1 MKNITLIDCHTH
13 FHDDKYTTE
22 GYTTNDLIDDAIN
35 GGVKYFMS
43 TGYDVASSKASVRDA
58 MKHKSVF
65 AVIGIHPNN
74 VEDVSEIEIAE
85 IAKLAKLDKVKGI
98 GEIGLDFYYSDK
110 NKDKQMFIFEEQV
123 KIAKENNLVVV
134 LHIRDQKN
142 HTDVYYSCLKMLIKH
157 KIKKAMVHCFTADQA
172 VADAFIKEGYY
183 ISIGGVVTFPN
194 AKELQ
199 HVVEKVPMKYLVTE
213 TDAPYLTPVP
223 YRGTTNRQEYIIHT
237 IKKMAELKKISTEE
251 MAEVTYSNAK
261 NLFGLV

>member
-1 MKNITLIDCHTH
+1 MKSITLIDCHTH
-13 FHDDKYTTE
+13 FHDDKYTNE
-22 GYTTNDLIDDAIN
+22 GYTTHDLIDDAVN
-35 GGVKYFMS
+35 RGVKYFMS
-43 TGYDVASSKASVRDA
+43 TGYDVTSSKACVRDA

-65 AVIGIHPNN
+65 AVVGIHPNE
-74 VEDVSEIEIAE
+74 VENTTTEDIEEIS
-85 IAKLAKLDKVKGI
+85 KLAKLEKVKGI

-110 NKDKQMFIFEEQV
+110 NKDKQLFVFEEQV
-123 KIAKENNLVVV
+123 KIAKANNLVVV

-142 HTDVYYSCLKMLIKH
+142 HTEVYYTCLKMLVKH

-172 VADAFIKEGYY
+172 VADAFTKEGYY

-199 HVVEKVPMKYLVTE
+199 NVVEKVPMKYLVTE

-223 YRGTTNRQEYIIHT
+223 YRGTTNRQEYMIHT
-237 IKKMAELKKISTEE
+237 VKKMAELKNISTEE

-261 NLFGLV
+261 NLFGLI